1 MIIYR
6 LPLNALQ
13 KGLYNLI
20 NGAIETDSGDPVPV
34 HDFIPTGQEEFP
46 HIWLG
51 RQEDKPDLINKV
63 QSIHLI
69 TQEMDVWSTE
79 AGKRECNEIMDDLV
93 HLLTIRRPEMPDFN
107 VLSVDL
113 IDSSIEG
120 EVYENGITAYHGKVV
135 FNFMIE
141 QKE

>member
-20 NGAIETDSGDPVPV
+20 KGAIMTDSGDVVPV
-34 HDFIPTGQEEFP
+34 YDFIPNSQEDFP
-46 HIWLG
+46 YIWLG

-63 QSIHLI
+63 QALHLI
-69 TQEMDVWSTE
+69 TQEMDIWSTE

-93 HLLTIRRPEMPDFN
+93 HLLTIRRPEMSDFN

-135 FNFMIE
+135 FNFLIE

>member
-1 MIIYR
+1 MILYR

-13 KGLYNLI
+13 RGLYTLI
-20 NGAIETDSGDPVPV
+20 NDAIVTDSGNSVPV
-34 HDFIPTGQEEFP
+34 YDFIPTGQEEFP
-46 HIWLG
+46 YIWLG

-63 QSIHLI
+63 QALHLI

-93 HLLTIRRPEMPDFN
+93 HLLTIRRPEMSDFN
-107 VLSVDL
+107 VLAVDL

-120 EVYENGITAYHGKVV
+120 EAYENGITAYHGKVV
-135 FNFMIE
+135 FNFLIE